1 MTRLYLCIC
10 DCPTNT
16 YFKQVGSINT
26 GTVVY
31 KYGEQSIYA
40 VKAERRVINDI
51 VTSLLKFVINKDEN
65 IYSEVYC
72 IIHATDIGIRTT
84 NDKYITKDEYD
95 SYFIVNNP
103 NFCNTINNLPYRVIV
118 FSHGYGGIRHVIQKS
133 KSINTTCTDQ
143 KNKLDQIISTLT
155 DPLIFNATPQ
165 KSTES
170 IISRQLETAKKF
182 DDEIIVSQTAESR
195 DINVDYSS
203 QINDSNKIRNSIYL
217 NLENLKTECFFF
229 MIDLSIHKD
238 IQFDIL
244 IDELANF
251 QLCGC
256 NLELYKKYYEQ
267 NRDSAINDPSH
278 LIPIFD
284 ENRFQHV
291 KPIIIRFN
299 KSLSILKDTQ
309 KIDRRISYLDSSIW
323 LRYIS
328 DEKSFETAKQDIEE
342 YYKLG
347 LYKTANANECLE
359 FYARLVKTSFLRPLN
374 KTSSHDSYLSPFLFH
389 SESTMKT
396 KSVDLCEVFFK
407 GKYED
412 LKWRVLLVDDH
423 STNKQTKENVGDEN
437 KFSTISKCR
446 IIRNALK
453 DNFSFSCYSQEQCKS
468 HCDLSSLNC
477 AEEICSGEDDK
488 KSRKIEIELDCCD
501 KVDDALIKMSC
512 RRYDIIF
519 LDYLLGWNNEK
530 TERKYSYELLSKIKD
545 NESDEPSNKIK
556 GPFNQFWFFF
566 ISAFPNAVLER
577 LSEQGMQFNT
587 DYWHLARGACP
598 TTTPELFKFNLL
610 SFMKRQIEVMSKLPN
625 VKPLTNPDEILVLI
639 YEDNNEKP
647 ISSRASDYFDS
658 LLKMRANYHI
668 LEKDYTYNNTKELGS
683 PLVHSLFPETMSYNT
698 AFWEHLMNLV
708 YLTAFGTIR
717 QWHEMWQ
724 EYQLVKSKLNP
735 KTTDLIEEY
744 IVAFKNGTYI

>member
-1 MTRLYLCIC
+1 MARLYLFIC
-10 DCPTNT
+10 NYHRNT
-16 YFKQVGSINT
+16 YFVPVGSINT
-26 GTVVY
+26 GTDVY

-40 VKAERRVINDI
+40 VKSEGRVIKDV
-51 VTSLLKFVINKDEN
+51 VTSLLEFVINKDRY

-72 IIHATDIGIRTT
+72 IIHATDISVIAVEDR
-84 NDKYITKDEYD
+84 YITEQEFNN
-95 SYFIVNNP
+95 YFIVNNP
-103 NFCNTINNLPYRVIV
+103 GFSNSIKNIPYTVIV
-118 FSHGYGGIRHVIQKS
+118 FSHGWGDLRYFIARNNSDHACTENMQYLDNI
-133 KSINTTCTDQ
+133 IN
-143 KNKLDQIISTLT
+143 NLPN
-155 DPLIFNATPQ
+155 PLIFNTALPED
-165 KSTES
+165 TES
-170 IISRQLETAKKF
+170 NESTSIKIPKMGEENENGSSCTIS
-182 DDEIIVSQTAESR
+182 
-195 DINVDYSS
+195 
-203 QINDSNKIRNSIYL
+203 NSIYL
-217 NLENLKTECFFF
+217 NKKNLETESFFF
-229 MIDLSIHKD
+229 LIDLSSFKEIK
-238 IQFDIL
+238 FDIL
-244 IDELANF
+244 IDEIANF
-251 QLCGC
+251 HLCGC
-256 NLELYKKYYEQ
+256 DVELYKEFYEQ
-267 NRDSAINDPSH
+267 NRNSTINDSSH

-284 ENRFQHV
+284 NIRFENV
-291 KPIIIRFN
+291 KPIIIHYN
-299 KSLSILKDTQ
+299 KSLNDLKKSP
-309 KIDRRISYLDSSIW
+309 KIDRRVSYLDSSIW
-323 LRYIS
+323 LRFVS
-328 DEKSFETAKQDIEE
+328 DKDSCEVTKQELEKYF
-342 YYKLG
+342 LLN

-359 FYARLVKTSFLRPLN
+359 FYARLVKNSFLRPLN
-374 KTSSHDSYLSPFLFH
+374 KHSSHDSHLSPFLFH
-389 SESTMKT
+389 SESTMKEE
-396 KSVDLCEVFFK
+396 SVKLCKNFFK
-407 GKYED
+407 EKHEG
-412 LKWRVLLVDDH
+412 LRWRVLLVDDH
-423 STNKQTKENVGDEN
+423 STKEQANGKAEDESN
-437 KFSTISKCR
+437 FSIISKCK

-453 DNFSFSCYSQEQCKS
+453 DIFSFYCYSQEQCKS

-477 AEEICSGEDDK
+477 AEEVCSGEDDK

-639 YEDNNEKP
+639 YEDNKEKP

>member
-51 VTSLLKFVINKDEN
+51 VTSLLKFVINKDGN

-72 IIHATDIGIRTT
+72 IIHATDIGVIAEEDR
-84 NDKYITKDEYD
+84 YITEQEFNN
-95 SYFIVNNP
+95 YFIVNNP
-103 NFCNTINNLPYRVIV
+103 GFSNSIKNIPYTVIV
-118 FSHGYGGIRHVIQKS
+118 FSHGWGELRHFIARRNVDHACTENMQYLDNI
-133 KSINTTCTDQ
+133 IN
-143 KNKLDQIISTLT
+143 NLPN
-155 DPLIFNATPQ
+155 PLIFNTAHPED
-165 KSTES
+165 TES
-170 IISRQLETAKKF
+170 NESTSIKILKMGEENENGSSCTIS
-182 DDEIIVSQTAESR
+182 
-195 DINVDYSS
+195 
-203 QINDSNKIRNSIYL
+203 NSIYL
-217 NLENLKTECFFF
+217 NKKNLETESFFF
-229 MIDLSIHKD
+229 LIDLSSFKEIK
-238 IQFDIL
+238 FDIL
-244 IDELANF
+244 IDEIANF
-251 QLCGC
+251 HLCGC
-256 NLELYKKYYEQ
+256 DVELYKEFYEQ
-267 NRDSAINDPSH
+267 NRNSTINDSSH

-284 ENRFQHV
+284 NKRFENV
-291 KPIIIRFN
+291 KPIIIHYN
-299 KSLSILKDTQ
+299 KSLNDLKKSP
-309 KIDRRISYLDSSIW
+309 KIDRRVSYLDSSIW